1 MAALIPP
8 LAVGIGLLSLMI
20 GSCSA
25 SSAGDAPSSGGT
37 TAAGGGSGGIGGVG
51 LDGSAGAAAGPPTG
65 ARYEGKVWGPHHDG
79 VAAFFPV
86 PGALVAA
93 FGQPPPPMTQG
104 AQCREC
110 VAIPEGT
117 PYTTSAA
124 DGSFSLDVPVGK
136 TVYLTVQKGEFRR
149 VRQLTTEAAIGT
161 YPLDPDLSSL
171 PHIND
176 DAVGDHVPRMA
187 LVYGDYDHI
196 EDVLAKTGFAKEDAA
211 YGVDW
216 ASGQIT
222 FDVYNNAGPSEPAHG
237 APLADLLQNP
247 AKLAEYDVILFSCSY
262 NANFA
267 FMQNAAVQQNLKNFV
282 WGGGKLYVSDYAMPV
297 VEMTWP
303 SFVWF
308 TDPLHGG
315 CAENKFPPNCNHGP
329 PFDSPATTPDGPLGK
344 WLEAQGL
351 LATLETAENWNT
363 IGSLGTGTV
372 GTDPGTGQ
380 PLIQAPK
387 TWVEGPWSYDKADL
401 EDVGED
407 PATWDL
413 SKHAMTVSWPYNC
426 GRVLYTTYH
435 TVGTTVGGKH
445 PGLMPQEMILF
456 YLLMEIT
463 VCPEIPIVK

>member
-1 MAALIPP
+1 MRRFAWGVGAAALCV
-8 LAVGIGLLSLMI
+8 AVGS

-25 SSAGDAPSSGGT
+25 SSSSDSNNT
-37 TAAGGGSGGIGGVG
+37 GGGSAATGGVG
-51 LDGSAGAAAGPPTG
+51 GTGGIELDGSGGSAAGPPTG

-79 VAAFFPV
+79 QVPFFPV

-93 FGQPPPPMTQG
+93 FTSPPPAMTQG

-110 VAIPEGT
+110 VQLPEGT

-124 DGSFSLDVPVGK
+124 DGSFSLDLPVGQ
-136 TVYLTVQKGEFRR
+136 TLYLVVQKGEFRR
-149 VRQLTTEAAIGT
+149 VRQLNTEATVGV
-161 YPLDPDLSSL
+161 YPLDPDFSSL
-171 PHIND
+171 PRLND
-176 DAVGDHVPRMA
+176 DALGDHVPKMA

-196 EDVLAKTGFAKEDAA
+196 EDVLAKTGFAKQDTA

-222 FDVYNNAGPSEPAHG
+222 FDVYDNSGPGEPKHG
-237 APLADLLQNP
+237 APLNDLIQNP
-247 AKLAEYDVILFSCSY
+247 AKLGEYDVVLFSCSY

-267 FMQNAAVQQNLKNFV
+267 FMQDVNVQNNLKNFV

-297 VEMTWP
+297 VEMPWP

-315 CAENKFPPNCNHGP
+315 CAENQFPPNCNHGP
-329 PFDSPATTPDGPLGK
+329 PFDSPATAKDVPLGD
-344 WLEAQGL
+344 WLEAQNL
-351 LATLETAENWNT
+351 LGSLETKENWNT
-363 IGSLGTGTV
+363 IGGIAAGEV
-372 GTDPGTGQ
+372 GQDPNGQ
-380 PLIQAPK
+380 PLIQEPK
-387 TWVEGPWSYDKADL
+387 VWVEGPWSYSKEDL
-401 EDVGED
+401 EGVGED

-413 SKHAMTVSWPYNC
+413 ASHPMTLSFPYNC

-435 TVGTTVGGKH
+435 TVGTTLGGKH
-445 PGLMPQEMILF
+445 PDLMPQEMILF